1 MINKRPKP
9 PEPEILPPGK
19 DTPRLR
25 AFVDTRSTERVYIAK
40 PGLLGTIL
48 VILITSLLS
57 AAILVLLLG
66 ALLMVLPAVIL
77 FVAAVIVFGQLR
89 VYFQRAPLG

>member
-1 MINKRPKP
+1 
-9 PEPEILPPGK
+9 
-19 DTPRLR
+19 
-25 AFVDTRSTERVYIAK
+25 
-40 PGLLGTIL
+40 
-48 VILITSLLS
+48 
-57 AAILVLLLG
+57 LLLG

>member
-1 MINKRPKP
+1 MS
-9 PEPEILPPGK
+9 
-19 DTPRLR
+19 T
-25 AFVDTRSTERVYIAK
+25 FVNTRSTERVYIAK
-40 PGLLGTIL
+40 PGPLGTVL